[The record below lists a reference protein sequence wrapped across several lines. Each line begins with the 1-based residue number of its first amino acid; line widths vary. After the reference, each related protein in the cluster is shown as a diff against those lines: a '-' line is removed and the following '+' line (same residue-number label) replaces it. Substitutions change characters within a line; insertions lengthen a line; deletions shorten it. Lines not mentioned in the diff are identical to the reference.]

1 MTGCGIESALLSM
14 CSCLLSIWRSDSV
27 IKPFKIQPWSTVL
40 GTNRLVL
47 TGWISLV
54 QSSAWAC
61 SGSGRTTLTVS
72 RSMSRTFIPGPL
84 FSIILVT
91 YCFTASVTFM
101 VAMQKS
107 KRHKN
112 EENDNTAENLWR
124 EPAEQTLQKRHCWFT
139 SWCVTSSPRLMP
151 RHAVIHI

>member
-1 MTGCGIESALLSM
+1 M

-27 IKPFKIQPWSTVL
+27 MRQFKIQPWSTVL

-47 TGWISLV
+47 TGWISWFRAQRGL
-54 QSSAWAC
+54 QRLRPA
-61 SGSGRTTLTVS
+61 TLTVS
-72 RSMSRTFIPGPL
+72 RSISRTFIPGPL

-107 KRHKN
+107 KRHGN
-112 EENDNTAENLWR
+112 EENNNPAENLWR
-124 EPAEQTLQKRHCWFT
+124 GSAERTPQKRRCGFT
-139 SWCVTSSPRLMP
+139 SGSVTSSPRP
-151 RHAVIHI
+151 EAASRRNPHVNFSNFSPGIT